1 MRLLFI
7 GDIVGTPGVGI
18 ARKGVPLLRS
28 RHGLDVIIANAENAS
43 AGAGLYPNT
52 YRQLAAAGIDAFTMG
67 DHIYKRVEICSLF
80 EAGEPIVRP
89 ANFPPDAPGPDH
101 LILNLPSGISL
112 AVISVM
118 GRTFMRP
125 VDCPFRAVDRVLAG
139 LPADVRHVFVDIHA
153 EATADKYLMAHHLRG
168 RVTAVIG
175 THTHVPTAD
184 EQIMEGGTAFLCDVG
199 MTGPYGGVLGRR
211 PDRVLPT
218 HIDFVPRPFD
228 IATADV
234 RIGAVLIESDDAT
247 GRAVSISRLTVRESD
262 LITP

>member
-18 ARKGVPLLRS
+18 ARKAVPLLRS

-125 VDCPFRAVDRVLAG
+125 VDCPFRAVDRVLAC

>member
-1 MRLLFI
+1 MRRLFI

-18 ARKGVPLLRS
+18 ARKAVPLLRS

-125 VDCPFRAVDRVLAG
+125 VDCPFRAVDRVLAC